1 MPDDQ
6 DGVRLFL
13 LLLPLRLTVTL
24 PACVAQ
30 ALVPPQFAPH
40 RWQRRF
46 RDGDLMRQ
54 YFERIFIALTACIA
68 MLSVQFLKIGRS
80 LRIQA
85 PERIANRAGF
95 HHGPML
101 LRLLPAGLCR
111 ASRPPFSYTESVPM
125 CHGSFRALLLYDI
138 AEEFDVAELRRLL
151 GGEPPARA
159 PGFKLSTPE
168 YVRFERPPLLESCEP
183 IHLATGESANASLRY
198 FDYGVVSL
206 EIELPFETD
215 WPGLIAL
222 SNRWIETGEVEKRAI
237 VRVRERVARLRS
249 ALKKPYAEWIDEA
262 YYIVELREVHEPGA
276 ARLTAQE
283 LVARY
288 GAEVG
293 MVIRGEAQ
301 ILSEVEQKEVLAS
314 SLSYYPSDL
323 LVVGWLAAIVYDNPE
338 GAAPLIQLLEYA
350 NTQLLEYR
358 RYDEILTDLLKKSYT
373 ALERRGGFFS
383 RWRLARDA
391 EQLNRLRLD
400 VTELTERA
408 DNAIKFLSDMFYA
421 RAYRLAAAKVGAG
434 DYRSLVDQKLHI
446 AGELYE
452 FMVDEFREA
461 RGFFLEVLV
470 IVILIIELVPIFR
483 GK

>member
-1 MPDDQ
+1 MSP
-6 DGVRLFL
+6 RP
-13 LLLPLRLTVTL
+13 LP
-24 PACVAQ
+24 
-30 ALVPPQFAPH
+30 
-40 RWQRRF
+40 
-46 RDGDLMRQ
+46 
-54 YFERIFIALTACIA
+54 Y
-68 MLSVQFLKIGRS
+68 
-80 LRIQA
+80 
-85 PERIANRAGF
+85 
-95 HHGPML
+95 
-101 LRLLPAGLCR
+101 
-111 ASRPPFSYTESVPM
+111 YTKSVPT

-138 AEEFDVAELRRLL
+138 AEEFDVAELRKLL
-151 GGEPPARA
+151 GVTPPARS
-159 PGFKLSTPE
+159 PGFKLSAPG
-168 YVRFERPPLLESCEP
+168 YVRFERPPILETCEP
-183 IHLATGESANASLRY
+183 IQLATGESAHASLRY

-206 EIELPFETD
+206 EVEMPFETD

-222 SNRWIETGEVEKRAI
+222 SNRWIEAGEVEQRGLK
-237 VRVRERVARLRS
+237 RVRDRLAGMAS
-249 ALKKPYAEWIDEA
+249 ALRKPYAEWVDEA
-262 YYIVELREVHEPGA
+262 YYVVELRDVHEPGG

-283 LVARY
+283 LLAQCGR
-288 GAEVG
+288 EISL
-293 MVIRGEAQ
+293 VIRGEIQ
-301 ILSEVEQKEVLAS
+301 PLSESEQKEVLAS

-323 LVVGWLAAIVYDNPE
+323 LVVGWLAALVYDTPE

-358 RYDEILTDLLKKSYT
+358 RYDEILTALLKNTYA
-373 ALERRGGFFS
+373 ALERRAGFFS

-452 FMVDEFREA
+452 FMVNEFREA
-461 RGFFLEVLV
+461 RGFFLELLV

>member
-1 MPDDQ
+1 
-6 DGVRLFL
+6 
-13 LLLPLRLTVTL
+13 
-24 PACVAQ
+24 
-30 ALVPPQFAPH
+30 VP
-40 RWQRRF
+40 
-46 RDGDLMRQ
+46 
-54 YFERIFIALTACIA
+54 T
-68 MLSVQFLKIGRS
+68 
-80 LRIQA
+80 
-85 PERIANRAGF
+85 
-95 HHGPML
+95 
-101 LRLLPAGLCR
+101 
-111 ASRPPFSYTESVPM
+111 

-138 AEEFDVAELRRLL
+138 AEEFDLAELRRLL
-151 GGEPPARA
+151 RAAPPARS
-159 PGFKLSTPE
+159 PGFKSAPD
-168 YVRFERPPLLESCEP
+168 YVRLERPSLMETCEP
-183 IHLATGESANASLRY
+183 IHLATGESATARLRY

-206 EIELPFETD
+206 EIEMPFETD

-222 SNRWIETGEVEKRAI
+222 SNRWIEAGEVEQRGLK
-237 VRVRERVARLRS
+237 RVRDRVAGIAAALR
-249 ALKKPYAEWIDEA
+249 KPYAEWVDEV
-262 YYIVELREVHEPGA
+262 YYIVDMRAVLGPDGV
-276 ARLTAQE
+276 RLTAQE
-283 LVARY
+283 LLAQY
-288 GAEVG
+288 GREISL
-293 MVIRGEAQ
+293 VIRGETQ
-301 ILSEVEQKEVLAS
+301 PLSESEQKEVLAS
-314 SLSYYPSDL
+314 SLSYYPTDL

-358 RYDEILTDLLKKSYT
+358 RYDEILTALLKDAYA
-373 ALERRGGFFS
+373 ALDRRAGFFS

-452 FMVDEFREA
+452 FMVNEFREA
-461 RGFFLEVLV
+461 RGFLLELLV

>member
-1 MPDDQ
+1 
-6 DGVRLFL
+6 
-13 LLLPLRLTVTL
+13 
-24 PACVAQ
+24 
-30 ALVPPQFAPH
+30 VP
-40 RWQRRF
+40 
-46 RDGDLMRQ
+46 
-54 YFERIFIALTACIA
+54 T
-68 MLSVQFLKIGRS
+68 
-80 LRIQA
+80 
-85 PERIANRAGF
+85 
-95 HHGPML
+95 
-101 LRLLPAGLCR
+101 
-111 ASRPPFSYTESVPM
+111 

-138 AEEFDVAELRRLL
+138 AEEFDLAELRRLL
-151 GGEPPARA
+151 RAEPPARS
-159 PGFKLSTPE
+159 PGFKSAPD
-168 YVRFERPPLLESCEP
+168 YVRLERPPLMETCEP
-183 IHLATGESANASLRY
+183 IHLATGESASARLRY

-206 EIELPFETD
+206 EIEMPFETD

-222 SNRWIETGEVEKRAI
+222 SNRWIEAGEVEQRGLK
-237 VRVRERVARLRS
+237 RVRDRIAGIAS
-249 ALKKPYAEWIDEA
+249 ALRKPYAEWVDEV
-262 YYIVELREVHEPGA
+262 YYIVDLRAVLGPDGV
-276 ARLTAQE
+276 RLTAQE
-283 LVARY
+283 LLGAY
-288 GAEVG
+288 GREISL
-293 MVIRGEAQ
+293 VIRGETQ
-301 ILSEVEQKEVLAS
+301 PLSESEQKEVLAS
-314 SLSYYPSDL
+314 SLSYYPTDL

-358 RYDEILTDLLKKSYT
+358 RYDEILTALLKDAYA
-373 ALERRGGFFS
+373 ALDRRAGFFS

-452 FMVDEFREA
+452 FMVNEFREA
-461 RGFFLEVLV
+461 RGFLLELLV